1 METSKD
7 IYKEID
13 AILSL
18 PDWEMYQGL
27 IEELILKLDEIERS
41 TKSSEKNAR
50 GRDR

>member
-1 METSKD
+1 MKTSKD
-7 IYKEID
+7 IYKQLD

-18 PDWEMYQGL
+18 PDWEIYQGL

-50 GRDR
+50 RSDR

>member
-41 TKSSEKNAR
+41 PKNCSKDAR
-50 GRDR
+50 RCNR